1 MKKIKDLFNVLKYRK
16 EINTIENRYSTLIE
30 KYTTLL
36 EKDRSML
43 DDNINLKNRL
53 LETEKII
60 KEYKKQYGKLEI
72 KEVD

>member
-16 EINTIENRYSTLIE
+16 EINTIDNKYNTLVE

-43 DDNINLKNRL
+43 DDNNILKNRL
-53 LETEKII
+53 LEAEKTI